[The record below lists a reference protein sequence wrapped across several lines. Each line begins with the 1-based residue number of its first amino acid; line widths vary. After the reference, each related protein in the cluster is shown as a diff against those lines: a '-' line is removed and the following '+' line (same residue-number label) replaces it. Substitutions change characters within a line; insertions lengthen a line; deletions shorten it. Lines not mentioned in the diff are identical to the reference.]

1 MAARFAQARAPGVA
15 PTPAGGGFVNAAAN
29 VGAGTGLSYRDIIA
43 NTINLRTIK
52 AGLGV
57 NITTVGDVINI
68 AAGAYTGLYWLNPI
82 ISFYNPGPGLPVG
95 PAVGDRYIAT
105 ATANGWTIRH
115 VYEWDGA
122 LWVDTAPLEGMTVYD
137 KGTDTLYSY
146 TGALW
151 VSPETTTVANVG
163 TGTGNVYRDKTGEQ
177 INLKTIKQGAGIT
190 VTNNA
195 DDVTI
200 TCTITGESTTVANVG
215 TGTGQSYRDM
225 TGAQINLKTIKQ
237 GAGITVTNNADD
249 VTITC
254 TVTGESTTVANVG
267 TGTGQSYRDMTGAQ
281 INLKTIKQGAG
292 ITVTNNAD
300 DVTITCTVTGL
311 TLQAGS
317 GIQIYPLTGGSTAV
331 SANHTFTFDNR
342 YLQSFWANA
351 AVFTSSDWDL
361 AVGVGLRGLAANN
374 ATNAFKYGVRGEFD
388 ILMSGVANNAN
399 AVGMLAEG
407 NGQTAQIK
415 IDNANNITVSFTGQA
430 NVVLGVGASSAFLRI
445 HFDER
450 WVLSFEYRLTG
461 TDPWTVIVAYSGSAI
476 VNFKDTITLSLLSS
490 PVIAGTYNY
499 IPQLTLNI
507 TPDNDPRVFTL
518 TDAATVALDASR
530 ANVFTVTLAGNRTLG
545 APTNPMG
552 GGQVIHIRVMQ
563 DGTGSRTLA
572 YNAIYRFPGGGT
584 PILQTQ
590 ANAQDILTFMYH
602 AADMKWDFIGKNSVT
617 SQMVLLTDAATIAV
631 NASLGSKFKITLGGN
646 RTLGNPTNPAG
657 GGQLLLIKVS
667 QDGTGGRTLAYDTK
681 YRFSTGLPSPT
692 ITAGI
697 NKFDYIG
704 FIYNATDDKW
714 DFIALVQG
722 FN

>member
-151 VSPETTTVANVG
+151 VSPET
-163 TGTGNVYRDKTGEQ
+163 
-177 INLKTIKQGAGIT
+177 
-190 VTNNA
+190 
-195 DDVTI
+195 
-200 TCTITGESTTVANVG
+200 
-215 TGTGQSYRDM
+215 
-225 TGAQINLKTIKQ
+225 
-237 GAGITVTNNADD
+237 
-249 VTITC
+249 
-254 TVTGESTTVANVG
+254 TTVANVG

>member
-254 TVTGESTTVANVG
+254 TVTG
-267 TGTGQSYRDMTGAQ
+267 
-281 INLKTIKQGAG
+281 
-292 ITVTNNAD
+292 
-300 DVTITCTVTGL
+300 L

-351 AVFTSSDWDL
+351 PVFTSSDWDL

-602 AADMKWDFIGKNSVT
+602 AADVKWDFIGKNSVT

>member
-200 TCTITGESTTVANVG
+200 TCTI
-215 TGTGQSYRDM
+215 
-225 TGAQINLKTIKQ
+225 
-237 GAGITVTNNADD
+237 
-249 VTITC
+249 
-254 TVTGESTTVANVG
+254 TGESTTVANVG

-602 AADMKWDFIGKNSVT
+602 AADVKWDFIGKNSVT

>member
-105 ATANGWTIRH
+105 ASANGWTIRH

-177 INLKTIKQGAGIT
+177 INLKTIRQGAGIT

-200 TCTITGESTTVANVG
+200 TCTI
-215 TGTGQSYRDM
+215 
-225 TGAQINLKTIKQ
+225 
-237 GAGITVTNNADD
+237 
-249 VTITC
+249 
-254 TVTGESTTVANVG
+254 TGESTTVANVG

-602 AADMKWDFIGKNSVT
+602 AADVKWDFIGKNSVT

>member
-200 TCTITGESTTVANVG
+200 TCTI
-215 TGTGQSYRDM
+215 
-225 TGAQINLKTIKQ
+225 
-237 GAGITVTNNADD
+237 
-249 VTITC
+249 
-254 TVTGESTTVANVG
+254 TGESTTVANVG

-552 GGQVIHIRVMQ
+552 GGQVIYIRVMQ